1 MNVEKKT
8 MSWLQKIIYTICFI
22 GLIWAFIFLGTRNYK
37 VKELTDNELFSKE
50 FKTIQENNLFQVFN
64 STEALT
70 FLENGTGLLFLGFPE
85 NKWSSSVAE
94 ILNQIS
100 LEQNYS
106 ISYFNFLEERR
117 SRHDNYIG
125 MIRELDDY
133 LKSDDEGNL
142 NLFAPTIIGVVKGKV
157 IYLDDQLT
165 FVNNLLDPKDYWTT
179 ETKEEFMNRLRH
191 IIQELKAVRE

>member
-1 MNVEKKT
+1 MNVEKKP

-157 IYLDDQLT
+157 IYFDDQLT